1 MPSTGGSRV
10 ELPKPSLL
18 QEAIDHAS
26 MHNWVP
32 AYRALILS
40 IIANMCAR
48 TSASKTLPG
57 AKTEK
62 LLTGSG
68 NAGTDRR

>member
-40 IIANMCAR
+40 IIAHVRQNLGVEDAAR
-48 TSASKTLPG
+48 RQDEKTPDG
-57 AKTEK
+57 
-62 LLTGSG
+62 
-68 NAGTDRR
+68 